1 MTVSD
6 VIIQDKEK
14 INWQDICLDD
24 TNRNL
29 LNQLIKEYNYIE
41 ELRKYNLPVNNKV
54 MLEGSSGCGKTTT
67 AKAIATALNKPL
79 YVLDLSTVIS
89 ARIGETSTH
98 LKLVFDKA
106 AKDRA
111 VLFLDEFDHLG
122 KMRGKDDKDVG
133 EMRRLVNTIIQLVDY
148 FPDKALLIAATN
160 HLEVID
166 VALRRRFQLTLRYQM
181 PGPAELDAYYDK
193 LLQNFPEH
201 LQGVTRAYDVSYAEA
216 KDYLFTRLKA
226 IIIQEL
232 EQKQWAEV

>member
-14 INWQDICLDD
+14 VNWQDLRLDPA
-24 TNRNL
+24 NRNS
-29 LNQLIKEYNYIE
+29 LNQLIKEYTYVE

-67 AKAIATALNKPL
+67 AKAIATLLGKPL

-122 KMRGKDDKDVG
+122 KTRGKDDKDVG
-133 EMRRLVNTIIQLVDY
+133 EMRRLVNTIIQLIDY
-148 FPDKALLIAATN
+148 FPDKALLVAATN
-160 HLEVID
+160 HLAMID

-181 PGPAELDAYYDK
+181 PGPAELDGYYDT
-193 LLQNFPEH
+193 LLQKFPEH
-201 LQGVTRAYDVSYAEA
+201 LQGVPRQYNLSYAEA
-216 KDYLFTRLKA
+216 RDYLFTELKA
-226 IIIQEL
+226 LIIQEL
-232 EQKQWAEV
+232 EQRPPTEA

>member
-29 LNQLIKEYNYIE
+29 LNQLIKEYNYVE
-41 ELRKYNLPVNNKV
+41 ELRKYNLPVNNKI

-67 AKAIATALNKPL
+67 AKAIATVLNKPL

-133 EMRRLVNTIIQLVDY
+133 EMRRLVNTIIQLIDY

-166 VALRRRFQLTLRYQM
+166 IALKRRFQLTLSYQM
-181 PGPAELDAYYDK
+181 PGPVELDGYYNK
-193 LLQNFPEH
+193 LLQHFPEH
-201 LQGVTRAYDVSYAEA
+201 LREVPRKYDVSYAEA
-216 KDYLFTRLKA
+216 KDYLFTELKA
-226 IIIQEL
+226 IIIHEL
-232 EQKQWAEV
+232 EQKQLAEV

>member
-29 LNQLIKEYNYIE
+29 LNQLIKEYNYVE
-41 ELRKYNLPVNNKV
+41 ELRKYNLPVNNKI

-67 AKAIATALNKPL
+67 AKAIATVLNKPL

-133 EMRRLVNTIIQLVDY
+133 EMRRLVNTIIQLIDY
-148 FPDKALLIAATN
+148 FTDKALLIAATN

-166 VALRRRFQLTLRYQM
+166 IALKRRFQLTLSYQM
-181 PGPAELDAYYDK
+181 PGPVELDGYYNK
-193 LLQNFPEH
+193 LLQHFPEH
-201 LQGVTRAYDVSYAEA
+201 LREVPRKYDVSYAEA
-216 KDYLFTRLKA
+216 KDYLFTELKA

-232 EQKQWAEV
+232 EQKQLAEV

>member
-166 VALRRRFQLTLRYQM
+166 VALRRRFQLTLSYQM

-201 LQGVTRAYDVSYAEA
+201 LQGVTRTYDVSYAEA